1 MGEKPRLASALA
13 KRGPPALMGAMAA
26 ENQSLATYL
35 PVLVQVVLGLSIP
48 AAILLVSHIFG
59 QRAKGNYIKDKAY
72 ECGLPS
78 EGKVHPRFA
87 VKFHVTAMLFI
98 LFDIEVVFLVPWAL
112 VYREFLA
119 ASIAITGATAV
130 FLGILVFGLVYE
142 LRRGALEWEK

>member
-1 MGEKPRLASALA
+1 
-13 KRGPPALMGAMAA
+13 MAA
-26 ENQSLATYL
+26 NGQSLATYL

-48 AAILLVSHIFG
+48 VAIVVASHLFG

-87 VKFHVTAMLFI
+87 VKFYVTAMLFI

-119 ASIAITGATAV
+119 AGIAITGATAV
-130 FLGILVFGLVYE
+130 FLGVLVFGLVYE
-142 LRRGALEWEK
+142 VRRGALEWEK

>member
-1 MGEKPRLASALA
+1 
-13 KRGPPALMGAMAA
+13 MAA
-26 ENQSLATYL
+26 NGQSLATYL

-48 AAILLVSHIFG
+48 VAIVVASHLFG

-87 VKFHVTAMLFI
+87 VKFYVTAMLFI

-119 ASIAITGATAV
+119 AGIAITAATAV
-130 FLGILVFGLVYE
+130 FLGVLVFGLVYE
-142 LRRGALEWEK
+142 VRRGALEWDK